1 MNYVLIAND
10 DGTSSLVH
18 ADEDGVYLAHH
29 GIKGQRW
36 GVRRF
41 QNPDGSLKPAGVKRM
56 NTLQG
61 KSEKLQKKKDKLNT
75 VKKQNKLSSYRSI
88 SKDYHTKANAA
99 KADEDFYKNKSE
111 YAWTNHGTKVA
122 ARKATKAHN
131 VYVKN
136 AKRAVKYDKYITQ
149 QENANAKIDRKK
161 LKIDTKFNELNDVY
175 KKYGQSLVEKKKK

>member
-1 MNYVLIAND
+1 MSYILIANA

-18 ADEDGVYLAHH
+18 SDEDSVYLAHH
-29 GIKGQRW
+29 GVKGQRW

-88 SKDYHTKANAA
+88 SKDYHTKADAA

-161 LKIDTKFNELNDVY
+161 LKVDTKFNELNDVY